1 MNCCSGNGAWAGT
14 CSESEYDGGEHTWT
28 EGFDACKGVSPDQL
42 QATEFESSWGA
53 DDKAPD
59 GETPGG
65 IHEYPGELSVPLQK
79 AEQAIAAGLSGS
91 YDSVVA
97 GTEGDAQCSDDNAE
111 QCPLWAQKGEC
122 EANSAYMRASCKLSC
137 GACFPISAR
146 RKDNVSSSSPSP
158 LPAVPLETAAAVSSP
173 SPLVAKAQARADD
186 EELSV
191 VQRTPEEAQSN
202 VERYNKTA
210 PEKYNTTAPE
220 SPQGEHGE
228 LQHANEYVAA
238 ERARL
243 VKEQALRDA
252 AATEQKQKAESLM
265 SKDEKDE
272 LDRKEYQAA
281 IANALA
287 SAKTATRDP
296 GDRMEVWEQAISKA
310 IDKKAASSAKE
321 TAETLEP
328 GQLRSPTKE
337 EKSKQEVS
345 QAALGD
351 SKGGAS
357 LVARPFETKTAQF
370 HAFARSSTETAPSS
384 EASVSVA
391 DASTETAPP
400 VAASASETT
409 STSETT
415 ASPTESKGAP
425 FAAFATA
432 HAAAREVCKGKQGE
446 CV

>member
-1 MNCCSGNGAWAGT
+1 
-14 CSESEYDGGEHTWT
+14 
-28 EGFDACKGVSPDQL
+28 
-42 QATEFESSWGA
+42 
-53 DDKAPD
+53 
-59 GETPGG
+59 
-65 IHEYPGELSVPLQK
+65 
-79 AEQAIAAGLSGS
+79 
-91 YDSVVA
+91 
-97 GTEGDAQCSDDNAE
+97 
-111 QCPLWAQKGEC
+111 
-122 EANSAYMRASCKLSC
+122 
-137 GACFPISAR
+137 
-146 RKDNVSSSSPSP
+146 

-173 SPLVAKAQARADD
+173 SPLAAKAQARADD

-287 SAKTATRDP
+287 SARTATRDP